1 MQYEWDETKRL
12 QNLKDHGIDF
22 ADAHKVFAGPTF
34 TYEDDRFS
42 YGEQRFVTLGLL
54 QGIPISLVHTESG
67 EVIRPISFR
76 KATTHETAILLREI
90 QDELPKAPRDE
101 GRRRGVLGRAPRG
114 KLKSHRTGHRKKR
127 AKGRR
132 P

>member
-1 MQYEWDETKRL
+1 MQYERDEVKRL

-34 TYEDDRFS
+34 TYEDDRLS

-54 QGIPISLVHTESG
+54 QGTPISLVHIESG

-90 QDELPKAPRDE
+90 QDQLPKAPRDE
-101 GRRRGVLGRAPRG
+101 GRRRGALGRAPRG
-114 KLKSHRTGHRKKR
+114 KLKSHRSGHRKKR
-127 AKGRR
+127 PKGRR